1 MADHTGRPPRA
12 LTEAYPG
19 VPGIIAE
26 EYHPARGWRPY
37 RAALHITPSFARK
50 LRAEGVTMV
59 SIRIAPGRRADFTTA
74 ELARR

>member
-1 MADHTGRPPRA
+1 MGDHTGRPPRA
-12 LTEAYPG
+12 LTEAYPDAAG
-19 VPGIIAE
+19 LIAE
-26 EYHPARGWRPY
+26 EYHPGRGWRPY
-37 RAALHITPSFARK
+37 RAALHITPSRART